1 MSGPDVIVIG
11 AGVAGLTVARD
22 LTASGQRVLLL
33 EARGRLGGR
42 VMTHHTPDGPIELG
56 AEFVHGAVEEILGV
70 AARAELPLRETDR
83 SSAPEPRG
91 EAGPRTDFFSAID
104 ALLAHAS
111 GGDDESFQHLVERV
125 DVDAGTKARGLALVE
140 GYHAADPAKISVQ
153 SLLDNTAADE
163 RPGAERQFRFIR
175 GYDSLVN
182 ALFDQAER
190 ELCTV
195 QLGAVTTAI
204 AWRQGHAIVR
214 TTAGAEFAAPRVVVT
229 VPLGVLKAGAID
241 FSPRLPGK
249 EDALRRLEMGAA
261 ARVSL
266 QFEHDAWAGRDAFSR
281 DGFLFTGEPP
291 FPVWWIS
298 HPAPRPVVTGWAG
311 GRRALALATLGES
324 KRVGVALEALG
335 AALAVDASRLRG
347 ELRGGFCHDWQ
358 SDPFAR
364 GAYSY
369 AGVGG
374 RNAGTELAA
383 PVDST
388 LFFAGEAT
396 QSDGRNAT
404 VHGAIASGQR
414 AAKQVL
420 AASGGD
426 VPRPRVLSSKP
437 PPSTT

>member
-1 MSGPDVIVIG
+1 MSGTDVIVVG

-22 LTASGQRVLLL
+22 LTATGLRVLLL

-42 VMTHHTPDGPIELG
+42 VMTHHTPDGPVELG
-56 AEFVHGAVEEILGV
+56 AEFVHGAVEEVLGV
-70 AARAELPLRETDR
+70 AARAGLPLRETDR
-83 SSAPEPRG
+83 SAAPEPRDG
-91 EAGPRTDFFSAID
+91 SSPRTDFFSAID
-104 ALLAHAS
+104 TLLAHAS
-111 GGDDESFQHLVERV
+111 GGDDESFQHLVDRV
-125 DVDAGTKARGLALVE
+125 DVDAATKARALGLVE

-153 SLLDNTAADE
+153 ALLDNTAADE
-163 RPGAERQFRFIR
+163 RPGAERQFRFVR
-175 GYDSLVN
+175 GYDGLVT
-182 ALFDQAER
+182 ALFEQTVR

-195 QLGAVTTAI
+195 QFGAVVTAI
-204 AWRQGHAIVR
+204 VWRQGHAVVR
-214 TTAGAEFAAPRVVVT
+214 TGAGAEFTAPQVVVT

-266 QFEHDAWAGRDAFSR
+266 QFEDEAWAGRDAFLR

-298 HPAPRPVVTGWAG
+298 HPAPCPIVTGWAG
-311 GRRALALATLGES
+311 GRHALALATLRETE
-324 KRVGVALEALG
+324 RVGAALEGLG
-335 AALAVDASRLRG
+335 AALGESASRLRG
-347 ELRGGFCHDWQ
+347 ELRGGFCHDWL

-374 RNAGTELAA
+374 RHAGTELSA

-396 QSDGRNAT
+396 QSDGRNGT

-414 AAKQVL
+414 AAQQALV
-420 AASGGD
+420 ASG
-426 VPRPRVLSSKP
+426 RN
-437 PPSTT
+437 PPS

>member
-22 LTASGQRVLLL
+22 LTAAGLRVLLL
-33 EARGRLGGR
+33 EARRRLGGR
-42 VMTHHTPDGPIELG
+42 IMTHHTPDGPIELG
-56 AEFVHGAVEEILGV
+56 AEFVHGAVEETLGV
-70 AARAELPLRETDR
+70 ATRAGLPLRETDR
-83 SSAPEPRG
+83 SSAGEPREG
-91 EAGPRTDFFSAID
+91 SAPRTDFFSAID
-104 ALLAHAS
+104 TLLAHAS
-111 GGDDESFQHLVERV
+111 GGDDESFQHLVDRV
-125 DVDAGTKARGLALVE
+125 DVDRATKARGLGLVE

-153 SLLDNTAADE
+153 SLLDTTAADE
-163 RPGAERQFRFIR
+163 APGAERQFRFVR
-175 GYDSLVN
+175 GYDGLVT
-182 ALFDQAER
+182 ALFEQAVR

-195 QLGAVTTAI
+195 QLDAVVTGI
-204 AWRQGHAIVR
+204 AWRRGHAVVR
-214 TTAGAEFAAPRVVVT
+214 TAAGAELAAPQVVVT

-266 QFEHDAWAGRDAFSR
+266 QFEHDGWAGPDSFSH
-281 DGFLFTGEPP
+281 GFLFTGEPP

-298 HPAPRPVVTGWAG
+298 HPAPRPVITGWAG
-311 GRRALALATLGES
+311 GRHALALAALGETE
-324 KRVGVALEALG
+324 RVGAALEALG
-335 AALAVDASRLRG
+335 AAVGVDASRLRG
-347 ELRGGFCHDWQ
+347 ALRRGFCHDWQ

-374 RNAGTELAA
+374 RRAGTELAA
-383 PVDST
+383 PVDSM

-420 AASGGD
+420 AAAGGGRS
-426 VPRPRVLSSKP
+426 P
-437 PPSTT
+437 

>member
-22 LTASGQRVLLL
+22 VTAAGLRVLLL
-33 EARGRLGGR
+33 EARRRLGGR
-42 VMTHHTPDGPIELG
+42 IMTHHTPDGPIELG
-56 AEFVHGAVEEILGV
+56 AEFVHGAVEETLGV
-70 AARAELPLRETDR
+70 AVGAGLSLRETDR
-83 SSAPEPRG
+83 SSAREPREG
-91 EAGPRTDFFSAID
+91 SAPPTDFFSAID
-104 ALLAHAS
+104 TLLAHAAHAS
-111 GGDDESFQHLVERV
+111 GGDDESFQHLVDRV
-125 DVDAGTKARGLALVE
+125 DVDRTIKARGLGLVE

-163 RPGAERQFRFIR
+163 GPGAERQFRFVR
-175 GYDSLVN
+175 GYDGLVT
-182 ALFDQAER
+182 ALFEQAVR

-195 QLGAVTTAI
+195 QLDAVVTGI
-204 AWRQGHAIVR
+204 AWRPGHAVVR
-214 TTAGAEFAAPRVVVT
+214 TAAGAELAAPQVVVT

-241 FSPRLPGK
+241 FSPRLPDK

-266 QFEHDAWAGRDAFSR
+266 QFEHDAWAGRDSFSP

-298 HPAPRPVVTGWAG
+298 HPAPRPVITGWAG
-311 GRRALALATLGES
+311 GRHALALATLGQTQ
-324 KRVGVALEALG
+324 RVGAALEALG
-335 AALAVDASRLRG
+335 AAVGVDAGRLRG

-374 RNAGTELAA
+374 RRAGTELAA

-414 AAKQVL
+414 AAKDVL
-420 AASGGD
+420 AAPGGGRS
-426 VPRPRVLSSKP
+426 P
-437 PPSTT
+437 

>member
-1 MSGPDVIVIG
+1 MSGPDLIVIG

-22 LTASGQRVLLL
+22 VTTAGLRVLLL

-42 VMTHHTPDGPIELG
+42 VLTHHTPDGPIELG
-56 AEFVHGAVEEILGV
+56 AEFVHGAVEETLGV
-70 AARAELPLRETDR
+70 AGRAGLPLRETDR
-83 SSAPEPRG
+83 SAAAEPREG
-91 EAGPRTDFFSAID
+91 SAPRTDFFSAID

-111 GGDDESFQHLVERV
+111 GGDDESFQHLVDRV
-125 DVDAGTKARGLALVE
+125 DVDAGTKARALGLVE

-163 RPGAERQFRFIR
+163 RPGAERQFRFVR
-175 GYDSLVN
+175 GYDGLVT
-182 ALFDQAER
+182 ALFEQAVRER
-190 ELCTV
+190 CTL
-195 QLGAVTTAI
+195 QLGAVVTAI
-204 AWRQGHAIVR
+204 AWRPGHVVVR
-214 TTAGAEFAAPRVVVT
+214 TAGGAEFATPKVVVT
-229 VPLGVLKAGAID
+229 APLGVLKAGAIN
-241 FSPRLPGK
+241 FSPRLPDK

-261 ARVSL
+261 ARVCL
-266 QFEHDAWAGRDAFSR
+266 QFEHDAWAGRDSFPR
-281 DGFLFTGEPP
+281 DGFLFTGQPP

-311 GRRALALATLGES
+311 GRHALALAPLDETD
-324 KRVGVALEALG
+324 RVRLALEELSAALG
-335 AALAVDASRLRG
+335 VDASRLRG

-374 RNAGTELAA
+374 RHAGTELTA
-383 PVDST
+383 PVDAT

-414 AAKQVL
+414 AANQVL
-420 AASGGD
+420 RDG
-426 VPRPRVLSSKP
+426 R
-437 PPSTT
+437 

>member
-1 MSGPDVIVIG
+1 
-11 AGVAGLTVARD
+11 
-22 LTASGQRVLLL
+22 
-33 EARGRLGGR
+33 
-42 VMTHHTPDGPIELG
+42 
-56 AEFVHGAVEEILGV
+56 V
-70 AARAELPLRETDR
+70 AARAGLPLREIDR
-83 SSAPEPRG
+83 SSAREPREG
-91 EAGPRTDFFSAID
+91 SAPRTDPFSALD
-104 ALLAHAS
+104 TLLAHAS
-111 GGDDESFQHLVERV
+111 GGDDESFQHLVDRV
-125 DVDAGTKARGLALVE
+125 DVDPATKARGLGLVE

-163 RPGAERQFRFIR
+163 GPTAERQFRFVR
-175 GYDSLVN
+175 GYDGLVT
-182 ALFDQAER
+182 ALFEQAVR
-190 ELCTV
+190 GLCTL
-195 QLGAVTTAI
+195 QLDAVVTGI
-204 AWRQGHAIVR
+204 AWRRGHAVVR
-214 TTAGAEFAAPRVVVT
+214 TAAGAELAAPQVVVT

-266 QFEHDAWAGRDAFSR
+266 QFEHHAWAGRDSFSA

-298 HPAPRPVVTGWAG
+298 HPAPRPVITGWAG
-311 GRRALALATLGES
+311 GRSALALARLGETE
-324 KRVGVALEALG
+324 RVVGAALEALG
-335 AALAVDASRLRG
+335 AAVGVDASRLRG
-347 ELRGGFCHDWQ
+347 ELRGGFCHDWL

-374 RNAGTELAA
+374 RHAGTELSA

-420 AASGGD
+420 AASRGD
-426 VPRPRVLSSKP
+426 PSS
-437 PPSTT
+437 